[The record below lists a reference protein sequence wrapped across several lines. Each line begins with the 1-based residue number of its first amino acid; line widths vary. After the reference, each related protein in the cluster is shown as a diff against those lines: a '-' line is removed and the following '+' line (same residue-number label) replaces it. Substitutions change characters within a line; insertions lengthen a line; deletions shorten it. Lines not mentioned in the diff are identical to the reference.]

1 MWKGGIFS
9 PLCPEQYLYADS
21 PKGAQAMFNFERY
34 Y

>member
-21 PKGAQAMFNFERY
+21 PKGAQAYSNAYR
-34 Y
+34 